1 MANSSIVLSNLD
13 FDTLKNTFKQHLKSQ
28 DRFRDYDF
36 DGSNLNVLL
45 DILTYNT
52 HMNAFYLNMIG
63 NEMFLDSSVMY
74 DSVVSHAKELNYT
87 PKSFKSSQAE
97 ISIAITTSD
106 MDKRSITIPKG
117 TSFTSRL
124 GNKNFTFSVAENVV
138 LNTITT
144 GQSTL
149 TFTGNLTLFEGN
161 YITDTFTVNSESSS
175 KFVLSNQNIDTS
187 SISVS
192 IIEDMG
198 ATVIPY
204 TKAESLFN
212 LDSTSKVFFIQGAPN
227 HSYEIV
233 FGDNISGRKPKNNS
247 VVTVEY
253 RVCNGELPNGCTV
266 FKTDGSIDGETNI
279 AISTLSKAASGAISE
294 SIESIKFNAPRHF
307 TTQERAVTTEDYETL
322 MKLNFPEVNSVSAYG
337 GEDLDPPQY
346 GKVFVSVD
354 LKEVD
359 GLPQVKRNEY
369 YKFLKPRSPVS
380 IDPVFVD
387 PDYMYV
393 YCESI
398 VRYNVNST
406 RLNPEDI
413 RTLVASAILG
423 YASSNLND
431 FNSTLRYSKLLQT
444 IDKCHP
450 SIVSNESTVKIIKTV
465 KPLVGTSVNLTVDF
479 GQTLLPTTQKD
490 IGLNAVRSSAFV
502 YNGQEVYLEDD
513 GAGAIRIVTSP
524 ASGHVVLREIG
535 TINYTTGTINVS
547 NLIIDSFGNRS
558 GVLTLYATPKSLDI
572 YSQKNT
578 ILNIRD
584 SDLLIQIEQVRE

>member
-28 DRFRDYDF
+28 DRFKDYDF
-36 DGSNLNVLL
+36 DGSNINVLL

-52 HMNAFYLNMIG
+52 HLNAFYLNMIG
-63 NEMFLDSSVMY
+63 NEMFLDSSVIY

-97 ISIAITTSD
+97 IAIAITTTD

-149 TFTGNLTLFEGN
+149 TFTGNLTIFEGN
-161 YITDTFTVNSESSS
+161 YVTDTFTVNSDSNL
-175 KFVLSNQNIDTS
+175 KYVLSNQNIDTS
-187 SISVS
+187 SISVTA
-192 IIEDMG
+192 IEDMG
-198 ATVIPY
+198 ATVVPY

-212 LDSTSKVFFIQGAPN
+212 LDSSSKVFFIQGAPN

-253 RVCNGELPNGCTV
+253 RVCNGELPNGCTI

-279 AISTLSKAASGAISE
+279 LISTVSKATSGAISE

-393 YCESI
+393 YCESL
-398 VRYNVNST
+398 VRYNVNAT

-444 IDKCHP
+444 IDTCHP
-450 SIVSNESTVKIIKTV
+450 SIVSNESTVKIIKAI
-465 KPLVGTSVNLTVDF
+465 KPLIGTAVNLTIDF
-479 GQTLLPTTQKD
+479 GQTLLPATQVD
-490 IGLNAVRSSAFV
+490 IGLNAVRSSAFI
-502 YNGQEVYLEDD
+502 YNGQEVYLEDN
-513 GAGAIRIVTSP
+513 GAGIMRVVTSP
-524 ASGHVVLREIG
+524 STGHVVLGEVG
-535 TINYTTGTINVS
+535 TINYSTGTINIS
-547 NLIIDSFGNRS
+547 NLIIDSFGNRN
-558 GVLTLYATPKSLDI
+558 GVLTLYASPKSLDI